1 MKAINDVHGRKSE
14 VIKQMEIILEQMVS
28 IDYDER
34 LADIDARME
43 ELQLKL
49 VDLNTTR
56 LESEDLSRDVNALRE
71 EKERIMVAIAED
83 KGRQL
88 KKEEMIRFLQEQ
100 TAELDEFDDALV
112 RKLVEQV
119 VVHGDGTFTVEFKS
133 GELVEL

>member
-56 LESEDLSRDVNALRE
+56 LESEDLSRDVNALGKR
-71 EKERIMVAIAED
+71 RNV
-83 KGRQL
+83 
-88 KKEEMIRFLQEQ
+88 
-100 TAELDEFDDALV
+100 
-112 RKLVEQV
+112 
-119 VVHGDGTFTVEFKS
+119 S
-133 GELVEL
+133 W